1 MKKETMAQIY
11 RDTFAACGGD
21 ITVDDLIAGGKRCPS
36 EEEVIFAFCKAIR
49 RMKNIGRTAVMTF
62 GKIPG
67 RVWLRIGRYKVG
79 NNEIFS
85 KRSNAYEFI
94 RLVKAVEERE
104 DILTLDPTSADFRCK
119 VAEVYLQSVAR

>member
-67 RVWLRIGRYKVG
+67 RVWLRIGRYRW
-79 NNEIFS
+79 ETTRFS
-85 KRSNAYEFI
+85 PKEAMPMSLSVWSRRWKR
-94 RLVKAVEERE
+94 ER
-104 DILTLDPTSADFRCK
+104 I
-119 VAEVYLQSVAR
+119 Y